1 MPFCSLFMR
10 PFGECLSQ
18 AVGAQEQ
25 IAAEMPMRIP
35 EEIGA
40 RTVGERVR
48 IVSNSVRM
56 AHVKVK

>member
-1 MPFCSLFMR
+1 
-10 PFGECLSQ
+10 
-18 AVGAQEQ
+18 
-25 IAAEMPMRIP
+25 MRIP